1 MIKIGKLKK
10 GKCSSSFP
18 QQSSYFTFL
27 ISAIISRRPAVVA
40 HLEATGQ
47 TSHTGHLL
55 HLPPLRRIFGGGGGN
70 SSCFNHNSIDGLHP
84 EKLPLTQ
91 DCYIQSNINKK
102 SNKELPLSIDNRFGL
117 RIAVR
122 GSNCIINETKDEQ
135 RTLGNCF
142 ECAYGLM

>member
-1 MIKIGKLKK
+1 MMSPSLGFL
-10 GKCSSSFP
+10 P
-18 QQSSYFTFL
+18 FTV
-27 ISAIISRRPAVVA
+27 SK
-40 HLEATGQ
+40 
-47 TSHTGHLL
+47 HLL
-55 HLPPLRRIFGGGGGN
+55 NSEREGMVGGGN
-70 SSCFNHNSIDGLHP
+70 SSGFNHNSIDGLHP

-102 SNKELPLSIDNRFGL
+102 SNKELPLNRFGL